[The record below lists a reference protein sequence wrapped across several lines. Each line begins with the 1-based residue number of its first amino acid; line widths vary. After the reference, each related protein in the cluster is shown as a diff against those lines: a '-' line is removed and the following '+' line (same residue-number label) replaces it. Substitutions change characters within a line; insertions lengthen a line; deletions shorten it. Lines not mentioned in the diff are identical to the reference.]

1 MRDDPRVFRF
11 GSLLRKTSLDEVPQ
25 LFNVLKGDMSL
36 VGPRPHMP
44 EARAAGRLYYDA
56 VQEYAD
62 RQRVKP
68 GITGWAQ
75 VNGWRGPTETLEQI
89 ERRVEHDIYYID
101 NWSLLLDFF
110 IIFKTILV
118 GFHGKNAF

>member
-1 MRDDPRVFRF
+1 MRR
-11 GSLLRKTSLDEVPQ
+11 LSLDELPQ
-25 LFNVLKGDMSL
+25 LFNVLKGEMSL

-44 EARAAGRLYYDA
+44 EARADGRLYFDA
-56 VQEYAD
+56 VSEYAN

-89 ERRVEHDIYYID
+89 ERRVECDIYYID
-101 NWSLLLDFF
+101 NWSLLLDFI
-110 IIFKTILV
+110 IIFRTVLH
-118 GFHGKNAF
+118 GFYGRNAF